1 MTLDLIGR
9 VEAAELYDD
18 LFVVSA
24 HGPMDSRCAG
34 VLRDLLVTIAAAD
47 GAAVLLD
54 LEDAHGLD
62 TETLGVVG
70 VAAHLAARRGVPLK
84 VVTRSLHIQE
94 LFDSC
99 GLDAIV
105 EVVPSLRDAI
115 GR

>member
-1 MTLDLIGR
+1 MTLDFIGR

-24 HGPMDSRCAG
+24 HGPMDSRCVGA
-34 VLRDLLVTIAAAD
+34 LRDLLVPIAAAD

-54 LEDAHGLD
+54 LENAHGLD

-70 VAAHLAARRGVPLK
+70 VAAHLAARKGVPMK
-84 VVTRSLHIQE
+84 IVTRSAHTRE
-94 LFDSC
+94 LFDEC

-105 EVVPSLRDAI
+105 EVVPSLREAI
-115 GR
+115 GT